1 MFIRKA
7 TLLVIFTFLISFLS
21 LSAILKAST
30 LQNISAE
37 EALILLLYPEVEKQV
52 DKYYKEYISD
62 GPTVAPY
69 SINIVDLYHTPN
81 ESGAYHYTIILEARP
96 YVGAHIDVGLD
107 RITFTLSLEGVESV
121 LFEHL
126 ESETLPPWLQ
136 HHVIKPL
143 P

>member
-1 MFIRKA
+1 MSIKKSTVVFPCI
-7 TLLVIFTFLISFLS
+7 FLISFLS
-21 LSAILKAST
+21 VCSILKAST
-30 LQNISAE
+30 PHKVSSE
-37 EALILLLYPEVEKQV
+37 EALILLLYPEVNTEV
-52 DKYYKEYISD
+52 HNYYKEYISD
-62 GPTVAPY
+62 GPTVTPY
-69 SINIVDLYHTPN
+69 SINIVDLYHAPN
-81 ESGAYHYTIILEARP
+81 EYGAYHYTIILETRP

-107 RITFTLSLEGVESV
+107 RITFTLSLDGIESI